1 MIPHA
6 AAAMVMVR
14 RSMLM
19 PMMKVMMVEVIRMQT

>member
-6 AAAMVMVR
+6 AMVMV